1 MKTMRAALLSITAAA
16 AVLPGA
22 CSDTNEPTPVGD
34 GRLIVRITDAGTL
47 IDSVKSVDLF
57 VVRIDGRLAAASD
70 SEAASNVDEPAAG
83 GWTTLA
89 TPNASFNLLAL
100 QGRVSSALGDV
111 AIRAAAYEGV
121 RIIVDPSKSSVT
133 LNSGRV
139 LTASSSP
146 GIRFSSA
153 KRTGINIALSR
164 PVVVASGETTNL
176 IVDFDIGAT
185 FVQSGG
191 SIERNGLVFRP
202 VISAT
207 IVDAGTNRARV
218 RFINLSRLSLD
229 LQEDGSGI
237 IRLDADQ
244 ISNCQVVNAA
254 QPVSIGRVGSNALAV
269 RLGPDLVPGLSYVVV
284 AFDTPSGATRI
295 VTLISTFST
304 ASGQPGTRVLNAAG
318 LTSTVDAFLTPA
330 GEPIDTARL
339 ASVFRDSV
347 ALALDVPARLPSV
360 RLTTQTGDLL
370 LLDLDARPF
379 RASQRLTL
387 VVRAPVAPGGMVSPF
402 VFEGC

>member
-1 MKTMRAALLSITAAA
+1 MKTMTAALLSITAAG
-16 AVLPGA
+16 AVLLGA
-22 CSDTNEPTPVGD
+22 CSDTSEPTSVGD

-47 IDSVKSVDLF
+47 IDSVKSVDVF
-57 VVRIDGRLAAASD
+57 VVRIDARVAAASD
-70 SEAASNVDEPAAG
+70 TEAASNVDEPAKG
-83 GWTTLA
+83 GWITLA

-111 AIRAAAYEGV
+111 AIRAAAYDAV

-164 PVVVASGETTNL
+164 PVMVASGETTNL
-176 IVDFDIGAT
+176 IVDFDVGAT
-185 FVQSGG
+185 FVQSGS

-207 IVDAGTNRARV
+207 IIAAGTNRARV
-218 RFINLSRLSLD
+218 RFIDLSRLSLD
-229 LQEDGSGI
+229 LQQDGSSI

-254 QPVSIGRVGSNALAV
+254 RPLPKAAVETTKLFRGSMTSLIGYIDIV
-269 RLGPDLVPGLSYVVV
+269 RRRWRLLRITDQDAGQYH
-284 AFDTPSGATRI
+284 PSAEQNTNGH
-295 VTLISTFST
+295 
-304 ASGQPGTRVLNAAG
+304 
-318 LTSTVDAFLTPA
+318 
-330 GEPIDTARL
+330 
-339 ASVFRDSV
+339 
-347 ALALDVPARLPSV
+347 
-360 RLTTQTGDLL
+360 
-370 LLDLDARPF
+370 
-379 RASQRLTL
+379 
-387 VVRAPVAPGGMVSPF
+387 MH
-402 VFEGC
+402 